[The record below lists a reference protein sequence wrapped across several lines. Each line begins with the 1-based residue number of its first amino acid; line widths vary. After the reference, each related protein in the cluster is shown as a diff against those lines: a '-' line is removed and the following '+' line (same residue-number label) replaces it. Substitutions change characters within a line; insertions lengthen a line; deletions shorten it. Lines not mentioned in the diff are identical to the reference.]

1 MANRAQ
7 KDCYSNPAFSMQSE
21 AYRWKTSPSKQTPR
35 QSPVGANVSFS
46 CEEKPIPG
54 PKPKKYVQEENYDE
68 QDFYEEML
76 VDDSGVVKCKK
87 LVVVTSPNGTMKHQ
101 AMNVRYAEMQTSQR
115 KMQHR
120 YEMIPDDR
128 YEETEDN
135 HNVVYIQ
142 ENNGNHPRNRYDYI
156 PVQQEEMRSIPS
168 SPSKRTQFK
177 PQEIDASALKEGYAL
192 VRRNDRY
199 EMLPLEKISDT
210 YRYNTNHQKHRYEF
224 IEDSDNHSPPEQRSR
239 YEYPE
244 PPPPQRITSP
254 QATRRAGNPI
264 ATQKLHE
271 LLSTPKKTTRQT
283 TNSFTPQKP
292 MSPNT
297 PRRLV
302 TPAASPIPRDPFIT
316 PTKSQQTPRAQQK
329 LNYALATRQIPQDKR
344 HTAIIAPICSSP
356 IQSVYSET
364 TYSNNSESW
373 MNLSISKAPV
383 QATLAVAAIMM
394 TLCGGVTSGL
404 CFYMVWIMGR
414 LYYLDFGIVAG
425 FTCLLLGLLGFRSR
439 NCRWLPNRNYISGN

>member
-7 KDCYSNPAFSMQSE
+7 KDCYANPAFCMQSE
-21 AYRWKTSPSKQTPR
+21 YYRWKTSPNKKQTPR
-35 QSPVGANVSFS
+35 QSPVGANVSVL
-46 CEEKPIPG
+46 CEEKPVPG
-54 PKPKKYVQEENYDE
+54 PKPKRYVQNEEYDE

-87 LVVVTSPNGTMKHQ
+87 LVVVTSPNQQG
-101 AMNVRYAEMQTSQR
+101 VLSGSRYAEIQGNVQR
-115 KMQHR
+115 CTHR
-120 YEMIPDDR
+120 YEEIPDDR
-128 YEETEDN
+128 YEEA
-135 HNVVYIQ
+135 
-142 ENNGNHPRNRYDYI
+142 ENNGNVVYLQANGNNRNRYEYI
-156 PVQQEEMRSIPS
+156 QVPQEEIRSAPPS
-168 SPSKRTQFK
+168 PQRVQYK
-177 PQEIDASALKEGYAL
+177 PQEIDANALKEGYAL

-210 YRYNTNHQKHRYEF
+210 YRYNSPNNQKNRYEY
-224 IEDSDNHSPPEQRSR
+224 ISNPHNQDQRSR
-239 YEYPE
+239 YEYPNE
-244 PPPPQRITSP
+244 PQNYQITMSP
-254 QATRRAGNPI
+254 QTTRRAGNLT

-271 LLSTPKKTTRQT
+271 LLSTPKKNARPPA
-283 TNSFTPQKP
+283 NNFTPQKP
-292 MSPNT
+292 MSPHS
-297 PRRLV
+297 PRKIV
-302 TPAASPIPRDPFIT
+302 TPTASPIPKNPFVT
-316 PTKSQQTPRAQQK
+316 PTKQQQTPRAQQK
-329 LNYALATRQIPQDKR
+329 LNYALATRQVAHQDKR
-344 HTAIIAPICSSP
+344 HTAIISPICSSP

-364 TYSNNSESW
+364 TYSNKSESW
-373 MNLSISKAPV
+373 MNLSLSKAPV